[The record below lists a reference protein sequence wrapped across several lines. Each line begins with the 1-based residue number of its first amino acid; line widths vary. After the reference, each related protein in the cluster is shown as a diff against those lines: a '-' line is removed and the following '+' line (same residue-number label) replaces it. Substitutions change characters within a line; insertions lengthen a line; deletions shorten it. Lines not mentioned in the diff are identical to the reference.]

1 MRKLIIIFMFLMI
14 NVWFALGW
22 TPPSPITPPDTIPDA
37 IANMNFG
44 IIGGSVPAGGAATDY
59 TSDGSMVSYWML
71 EQASG
76 ATAVDGHANSNDLAA
91 SSDGSGPTQSAD
103 AIQGTY
109 SQDFNSGDSEYFAL
123 ADASLSAGFPGK
135 ETTGSAGSFSV
146 GCWVKIDTDN
156 VMDIISKDDGNTGS
170 YKLRYNNPFFIFS
183 VTANG
188 YSATTITDNT
198 AITEDGIVWYHV
210 VGVFDNTNDE
220 IEIFVN
226 GTLNVSA
233 VAYVGLIFLGDIEFR
248 LGKKDAIFDGHIDEA
263 FIMSRDLSAAEV
275 LEIYTSGL
283 AGER

>member
-1 MRKLIIIFMFLMI
+1 MKKILLPLLCLVLLLFASSSVARMTLPMF
-14 NVWFALGW
+14 V
-22 TPPSPITPPDTIPDA
+22 
-37 IANMNFG
+37 
-44 IIGGSVPAGGAATDY
+44 GGVGTAGGGAATDY

-71 EQASG
+71 EQATQS
-76 ATAVDGHANSNDLAA
+76 TAVDGHANSNDLAA
-91 SSDGSGPTQSAD
+91 SSDGSGPTQSVD
-103 AIQGTY
+103 SIQGTY
-109 SQDFNSGDSEYFAL
+109 SQDFNSGDYEGFLL

-146 GCWVKIDTDN
+146 GCWVKIDIDD
-156 VMDIISKDDGNTGS
+156 VMDIISKNDGNAGS
-170 YKLRYNNPFFIFS
+170 YELVYNNQFFIFT
-183 VTANG
+183 VTPDG
-188 YSATTITDNT
+188 YTATTITDDT
-198 AITEDGIVWYHV
+198 AITEDGTVWYHV

-233 VAYVGLIFLGDIEFR
+233 VAYVSSIFLGNIDFR